1 MSIVVVDPKGN
12 AVQALRFVNTQ
23 ALSVEATSTTATD
36 VASAIARLVADIAIC
51 YTFEGATAATT
62 DLFLPAN
69 VIEYPVVGDAQL
81 AWIGATATATGSHG
95 TVWIS
100 EAV

>member
-1 MSIVVVDPKGN
+1 MSLTVIDPNGN
-12 AVQALRFVNTQ
+12 AIQALRFINTQ
-23 ALSVEATSTTATD
+23 ALSVEATSTTATN
-36 VASAIARLVADIAIC
+36 VASDIVRLVADIAIC

-81 AWIGATATATGSHG
+81 AWIGATATAAGTHG
-95 TVWIS
+95 TVWVS